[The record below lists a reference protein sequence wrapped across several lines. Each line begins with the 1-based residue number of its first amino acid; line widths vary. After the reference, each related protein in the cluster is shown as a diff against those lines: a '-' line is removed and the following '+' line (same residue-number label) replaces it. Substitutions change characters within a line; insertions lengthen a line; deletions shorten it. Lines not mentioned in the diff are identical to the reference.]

1 MDQML
6 MLLVFIAI
14 VAVVYFIYQ
23 REPAPARVS
32 GETLVTGQG
41 ECEEI
46 GGDISEH
53 ARDNVEQPLM
63 DL

>member
-14 VAVVYFIYQ
+14 VAVVYFMYQ
-23 REPAPARVS
+23 PKSAESAHVS
-32 GETLVTGQG
+32 GEQPILGQG

-53 ARDNVEQPLM
+53 ARDNVEPM

>member
-1 MDQML
+1 ML

-14 VAVVYFIYQ
+14 VAVVYFMYQ
-23 REPAPARVS
+23 PKSASSVQPAQEP
-32 GETLVTGQG
+32 LVVGQG

-53 ARDNVEQPLM
+53 RDNM
-63 DL
+63 DVPMNV

>member
-14 VAVVYFIYQ
+14 VAVVYFMYQ
-23 REPAPARVS
+23 SKSASPATAAAEYAVF
-32 GETLVTGQG
+32 GQG

-46 GGDISEH
+46 GGDISENP
-53 ARDNVEQPLM
+53 RDNVDPPM

>member
-1 MDQML
+1 ML

-14 VAVVYFIYQ
+14 VAVVYFMYQ
-23 REPAPARVS
+23 PKSASPATAAAEYV
-32 GETLVTGQG
+32 VFGQG

-53 ARDNVEQPLM
+53 ARDNIEPLM

>member
-14 VAVVYFIYQ
+14 VAVVYFMYQ
-23 REPAPARVS
+23 PKAESVRVS
-32 GETLVTGQG
+32 GEPPVLGQG

-53 ARDNVEQPLM
+53 TRDNVEPPM